1 MNDTDYS
8 SNGSDFDVAIADV
21 STDNRGFGTTLTI
34 PGLDYSTVDDGGGS
48 LGNGFSE
55 EATDYGTAANPT
67 GALNLDAQTIGT
79 NATAGGTLIASTGDT
94 QPISSGQYGLSD
106 FAQSLALALGD
117 TTKQI
122 VTTAGQVASNS
133 VNTAGQ
139 KAVTKITSS
148 QKTSVAN
155 TPAPAATGMKL
166 TPTTM
171 LVIAAVVVG
180 FVFYQAKQRSAA

>member
-21 STDNRGFGTTLTI
+21 STDNGGFLTTETI
-34 PGLDYSTVDDGGGS
+34 PGFFEEAPDYVPAANPFG
-48 LGNGFSE
+48 E

-79 NATAGGTLIASTGDT
+79 NASTGGTLIASTGDT

-180 FVFYQAKQRSAA
+180 FVLYQAKQRSAA